1 MDNQINNTPKIS
13 QVNNSNIPKRNR
25 LEQARKLWYKFSLS
39 KLSVVGLTI
48 ILLVV
53 FCAIF
58 APFIAPYP
66 EDAGAVVNFSQASQA
81 PSLEHIFGTDTS
93 GRDLFSRILFSFR
106 GALIMGVGCLAVVVP
121 VGGILGLI
129 AGYYNGRFISNFIMR
144 LADVFLALP
153 ALILVM
159 CVSSIMTP
167 SLMNAMLALC
177 VSWWPWYTRLVNNI
191 VVSTRNEV
199 YIRSAEV
206 LGASNTHILFKQIL
220 PNALGPILT
229 KVTLDMGWAIMAG
242 ATLSFIGMGE
252 QPPTPSLGSMVSTG
266 VSYMPDQWW
275 LSTFPALAIMLI
287 VLGFN
292 LAGDGIKDMLS
303 SDE

>member
-66 EDAGAVVNFSQASQA
+66 EDAGAVVNYSQASQA

-93 GRDLFSRILFSFR
+93 GRALFSRILFSFR

-121 VGGILGLI
+121 IGGILGLI

-252 QPPTPSLGSMVSTG
+252 QPPTPSLGSMVSAG

>member
-66 EDAGAVVNFSQASQA
+66 EDAGAVVNYSQASQA

-252 QPPTPSLGSMVSTG
+252 QPPTPSLGSMVSAG

>member
-66 EDAGAVVNFSQASQA
+66 EDAGAVVNYSQASQA

-129 AGYYNGRFISNFIMR
+129 AGYYNGRFVSNFIMR

-252 QPPTPSLGSMVSTG
+252 QPPTPSLGSMVSAG

>member
-13 QVNNSNIPKRNR
+13 QMNNSNIPKRNR

-66 EDAGAVVNFSQASQA
+66 EDAGAVVNYSQASQA

-252 QPPTPSLGSMVSTG
+252 QPPTPSLGSMVSAG

>member
-66 EDAGAVVNFSQASQA
+66 EDAGAVVNYSQASQA

-252 QPPTPSLGSMVSTG
+252 QPPTPSLGSMA
-266 VSYMPDQWW
+266 VSYTHLTLPTIC
-275 LSTFPALAIMLI
+275 S
-287 VLGFN
+287 V
-292 LAGDGIKDMLS
+292 
-303 SDE
+303 

>member
-66 EDAGAVVNFSQASQA
+66 EDAGAVVNYSQASQA

-129 AGYYNGRFISNFIMR
+129 AGYYNGKFISNFIMR

-252 QPPTPSLGSMVSTG
+252 QPPTPSLGSMVSAG

>member
-66 EDAGAVVNFSQASQA
+66 EDAGAVVNYSQASQA

-252 QPPTPSLGSMVSTG
+252 QPPTPSLGSMVSSG

>member
-66 EDAGAVVNFSQASQA
+66 EDAGAVVNYSQASQA

-220 PNALGPILT
+220 PNALGPVLT

-252 QPPTPSLGSMVSTG
+252 QPPTPSLGSMVSAG

>member
-66 EDAGAVVNFSQASQA
+66 EDAGAVVNYSQASQA

-93 GRDLFSRILFSFR
+93 GRDLFSRMLFSFR

-252 QPPTPSLGSMVSTG
+252 QPPTPSLGSMVSAG

>member
-66 EDAGAVVNFSQASQA
+66 EDAGAVVNYSQASQA

-252 QPPTPSLGSMVSTG
+252 QPPTPSLGSMVSAG

-275 LSTFPALAIMLI
+275 LSTFPVLAIMLI

>member
-53 FCAIF
+53 FCAIL

-66 EDAGAVVNFSQASQA
+66 EDAGAVVNYSQASQA

-252 QPPTPSLGSMVSTG
+252 QPPTPSLGSMVSAG

>member
-66 EDAGAVVNFSQASQA
+66 EDAGAVVNYSQASQA

-252 QPPTPSLGSMVSTG
+252 QPPTPSLGSMVSAG

-275 LSTFPALAIMLI
+275 LSTFPALAIIMI

>member
-66 EDAGAVVNFSQASQA
+66 EDAGAVVNYSQASQA

-144 LADVFLALP
+144 RADVFLALP

-252 QPPTPSLGSMVSTG
+252 QPPTPSLGSMVSAG

>member
-1 MDNQINNTPKIS
+1 MDNQINYTETIS
-13 QVNNSNIPKRNR
+13 RVNISNIPKRNR

-53 FCAIF
+53 FCAVF

-66 EDAGAVVNFSQASQA
+66 EDAGAVVKFDQASQA
-81 PSLEHIFGTDTS
+81 PSFEHLFGTDTT
-93 GRDLFSRILFSFR
+93 GRDLFSRVLFSFR

-121 VGGILGLI
+121 IGGILGLI
-129 AGYYNGRFISNFIMR
+129 AGYYNGKFISNFIMR

-206 LGASNTHILFKQIL
+206 LGASNAHILLRQIL

-252 QPPTPSLGSMVSTG
+252 QPPTPSLGSMVSAG

>member
-66 EDAGAVVNFSQASQA
+66 EDAGAVVNYSQASQA
-81 PSLEHIFGTDTS
+81 PSLEYIFGTDTS

-252 QPPTPSLGSMVSTG
+252 QPPTPSLGSMVSAG

>member
-39 KLSVVGLTI
+39 NLSVVGLTI

-66 EDAGAVVNFSQASQA
+66 EDAGAVVNYSQASQA

-252 QPPTPSLGSMVSTG
+252 QPPTPSLGSMVSAG

>member
-66 EDAGAVVNFSQASQA
+66 EDAGAVVNYSQASQA

-252 QPPTPSLGSMVSTG
+252 QPPTPSLGSMVSAG

-287 VLGFN
+287 VL
-292 LAGDGIKDMLS
+292 
-303 SDE
+303 

>member
-66 EDAGAVVNFSQASQA
+66 EDAGAVVNYSQASQA
-81 PSLEHIFGTDTS
+81 PSFEHIFGTDTS
-93 GRDLFSRILFSFR
+93 GRDLFSRIRFSFR

-252 QPPTPSLGSMVSTG
+252 QPPTPSLGSMVSAG

>member
-66 EDAGAVVNFSQASQA
+66 EDAGAVVNYSQASQA

-252 QPPTPSLGSMVSTG
+252 QPPTPSLGSMVSAG
-266 VSYMPDQWW
+266 VSYMPDQWG

>member
-66 EDAGAVVNFSQASQA
+66 EDAGAVVNYSQASQA

-199 YIRSAEV
+199 YIRLAEV

-252 QPPTPSLGSMVSTG
+252 QPPTPSLGSMVSAG

>member
-1 MDNQINNTPKIS
+1 MPNCAAASWHQASRCLARCSQRSASSPVSTPS
-13 QVNNSNIPKRNR
+13 SRQRAS
-25 LEQARKLWYKFSLS
+25 S
-39 KLSVVGLTI
+39 SVVGLTI

>member
-252 QPPTPSLGSMVSTG
+252 QPPTPSLGSMVSAG

>member
-66 EDAGAVVNFSQASQA
+66 EDAGAVVNYSQASQA

-129 AGYYNGRFISNFIMR
+129 AGYYNG
-144 LADVFLALP
+144 
-153 ALILVM
+153 
-159 CVSSIMTP
+159 IMTP

-252 QPPTPSLGSMVSTG
+252 QPPTPSLGSMVSAG

-303 SDE
+303 SDV

>member
-66 EDAGAVVNFSQASQA
+66 EDAGAVVNYSQASQA

-229 KVTLDMGWAIMAG
+229 KVTLDMGWQ
-242 ATLSFIGMGE
+242 SW
-252 QPPTPSLGSMVSTG
+252 QV
-266 VSYMPDQWW
+266 QH
-275 LSTFPALAIMLI
+275 
-287 VLGFN
+287 
-292 LAGDGIKDMLS
+292 
-303 SDE
+303 

>member
-1 MDNQINNTPKIS
+1 M
-13 QVNNSNIPKRNR
+13 
-25 LEQARKLWYKFSLS
+25 EQARKLWYKFSLS

-66 EDAGAVVNFSQASQA
+66 EDAGAVVNYSQASQA

-252 QPPTPSLGSMVSTG
+252 QPPTPSLGSMVSAG

>member
-66 EDAGAVVNFSQASQA
+66 EDAGAVVNYSQASQA

-159 CVSSIMTP
+159 CISSIMTP

-252 QPPTPSLGSMVSTG
+252 QPPTPSLGSMVSAG

>member
-66 EDAGAVVNFSQASQA
+66 EDAGAVVNYSQASQA

-106 GALIMGVGCLAVVVP
+106 GTLIMGVGCLAVVVP

-252 QPPTPSLGSMVSTG
+252 QPPTPSLGSMVSAG

>member
-25 LEQARKLWYKFSLS
+25 LEQARKFWYKFSLS

-66 EDAGAVVNFSQASQA
+66 EDAGAVVNYSQASQA

-252 QPPTPSLGSMVSTG
+252 QPPTPSLGSMVSAG

>member
-58 APFIAPYP
+58 APFIAPYL
-66 EDAGAVVNFSQASQA
+66 EDAGAVVNYSQASQA

-252 QPPTPSLGSMVSTG
+252 QPPTPSLGSMVSAG

>member
-66 EDAGAVVNFSQASQA
+66 EDAGAVVNYSQASQA

-252 QPPTPSLGSMVSTG
+252 KPPTPSLGSMVSAG

>member
-13 QVNNSNIPKRNR
+13 RVNNSNIPKRNR

-66 EDAGAVVNFSQASQA
+66 EDAGAVVNYSQASQA

-252 QPPTPSLGSMVSTG
+252 QPPTPSLGSMVSAG

>member
-1 MDNQINNTPKIS
+1 MDKQINNTPKIS

-66 EDAGAVVNFSQASQA
+66 EDAGAVVNYSQASQA

-252 QPPTPSLGSMVSTG
+252 QPPTPSLGSMVSAG